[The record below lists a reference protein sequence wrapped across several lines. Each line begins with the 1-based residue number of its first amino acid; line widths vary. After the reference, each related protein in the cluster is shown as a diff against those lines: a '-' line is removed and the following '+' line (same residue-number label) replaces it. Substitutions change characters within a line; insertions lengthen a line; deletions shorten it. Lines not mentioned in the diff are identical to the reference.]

1 MAEHGGKWQLA
12 FWVMTG
18 LSVIGFSSIVSA
30 VVTND
35 RIRQSED
42 KEIRCQIDKVKE
54 DFNGKVDNIKDQTTQ
69 ILIKLGKIETTI
81 GRR

>member
-18 LSVIGFSSIVSA
+18 LLVIGFSSIVSA

>member
-18 LSVIGFSSIVSA
+18 LLVIGFSSIVSA

-81 GRR
+81 SRR